1 MKISI
6 DVDVTPQELRTFLG
20 LPDVQPLQEE
30 MMENIREK
38 MRAGAEGFDPV
49 SLMKPFLP
57 QNMQAMEA
65 LQKAFWKAFT
75 GSVATSRKDSEE
87 NTDAK
92 KQ

>member
-20 LPDVQPLQEE
+20 LPDVQPLQDE
-30 MMENIREK
+30 MMQNIRDK
-38 MRAGAEGFDPV
+38 MHAGAEGFDPV

-75 GSVATSRKDSEE
+75 GNPAGANKGTGESPE
-87 NTDAK
+87 AK
-92 KQ
+92 GQ